1 MMTSGISGA
10 GDSAEELFFY
20 HTGAQK
26 PDRAAEGDAVAD
38 DRTVEIK
45 QASTTTINQVRAV
58 KYIPLVVLD
67 TRRNRWF
74 VVPPDDVVRLVS
86 RKKRGQH
93 TENPFESATLSVNN
107 IAEHEI
113 GDPAELRAAVVAAA
127 AKGDRWP
134 ELRSAMI
141 DVKQQAVDL
150 ATESVARVRKI
161 LRRGPTIV

>member
-1 MMTSGISGA
+1 MTSGISGA
-10 GDSAEELFFY
+10 GDSAEEQFFY
-20 HTGAQK
+20 YTSARK
-26 PDRAAEGDAVAD
+26 PDRAAEGDAVID
-38 DRTVEIK
+38 GRIVEIK
-45 QASTTTINQVRAV
+45 QASSVTINQVRAV

-107 IAEHEI
+107 IGQHEI
-113 GDPAELRAAVVAAA
+113 GDPTELHAAVLAAA
-127 AKGDRWP
+127 AKGDKWP
-134 ELRSAMI
+134 ELRSAMV

-150 ATESVARVRKI
+150 ATDSLARVREI
-161 LRRGPTIV
+161 LRKGPVIE